1 MTTLISAAQR
11 QMQSIVLYFN
21 ESSILLGQGGILP
34 AARGRGRSVAIP
46 GLEVSFWQS
55 IRSQK
60 EQGRSGAIPPQRTTG
75 QFLQVD
81 KMC

>member
-1 MTTLISAAQR
+1 MTKLISAAQR
-11 QMQSIVLYFN
+11 QMQTIMLYFN

-46 GLEVSFWQS
+46 VLEVSFWQT

-60 EQGRSGAIPPQRTTG
+60 KQGRSAPLQTTTG